1 MASPTIGFIGL
12 GAMGWPM
19 AARLAPW
26 HSLSLFDIDVER
38 AKRFAGQV
46 GGIAARSVAELAAA
60 SDIVI
65 TMLPTS
71 REVEAVLA
79 GEDGV
84 LGYCRKDALI
94 IEMSSGAPAQTK
106 LLAARAVDAGCSL
119 VDAPVSGGV
128 PRARTGELAIMVGG
142 HTSHIRRAEPV
153 LKLMGSTVLETGP
166 VGSGHAMKA
175 LNNLVSACTL
185 LATIEAV
192 RVGECAGLD
201 PGRVVDILN
210 VSTGM
215 SNSSLRKMH
224 QFVLS
229 RSFDSGFGLD
239 LMVKD
244 LNNARTI
251 ARELDLCAPLSDRCV
266 EIWQEAAVT
275 LGRGQDHTEVVKA
288 LEVAD
293 STARRARG
301 VVSGA

>member
-1 MASPTIGFIGL
+1 MMTSPTIGFIGL

-19 AARLAPW
+19 AARLAPG
-26 HSLSLFDIDVER
+26 HRLFLFDIDVGHAE
-38 AKRFAGQV
+38 RFAGKV
-46 GGIAARSVAELAAA
+46 GGIATQKVAKLAAA

-71 REVEAVLA
+71 HEVEAVLIGA
-79 GEDGV
+79 DGV
-84 LGYCRKDALI
+84 LEHCRKDVLI
-94 IEMSSGAPAQTK
+94 IEMSSGTPAQTK
-106 LLAARAVDAGCSL
+106 LLAARAAEAGCSL
-119 VDAPVSGGV
+119 IDAPVSGGV

-142 HTSHIRRAEPV
+142 HALDIRRAEPV
-153 LKLMGSTVLETGP
+153 LKLMGSSILETGP

-192 RVGECAGLD
+192 RVGERAGLD

-215 SNSSLRKMH
+215 SNSSLKKMH

-229 RSFDSGFGLD
+229 RRFDSGFGLD

-244 LNNARTI
+244 LGNAK
-251 ARELDLCAPLSDRCV
+251 AMASELDLSAPLSDRCI

-288 LEVAD
+288 LEIAD
-293 STARRARG
+293 STAQRAR
-301 VVSGA
+301 SCS